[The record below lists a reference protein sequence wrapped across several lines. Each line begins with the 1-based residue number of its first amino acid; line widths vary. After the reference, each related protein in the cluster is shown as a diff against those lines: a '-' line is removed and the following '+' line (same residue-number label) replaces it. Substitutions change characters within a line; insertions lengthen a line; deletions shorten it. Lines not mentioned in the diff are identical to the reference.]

1 MVILK
6 KTLHFRGSS
15 SHFSLAN
22 FQGHLIIFISL
33 FFIVVYIYIYIYI
46 YIYRDDDDY
55 YGNYN
60 DNVMI
65 MIVIM
70 IKIVKNEKQMTV
82 VYYI

>member
-1 MVILK
+1 MPEKYFMVIFE

-22 FQGHLIIFISL
+22 FQGHIIFISL
-33 FFIVVYIYIYIYI
+33 FFIVVYIY
-46 YIYRDDDDY
+46 DDDVYDDD
-55 YGNYN
+55 NYN

-82 VYYI
+82 VYYIWW